1 MKIVELNTKEIA
13 KRNNW
18 IGENRPVVEE
28 VNNSEDESDTD
39 AANRIPGMDLKE
51 GRKKVSE
58 KKADKSDT
66 NKTTN
71 NVKKS
76 FENLKSKKDINR
88 VMKKETLRT
97 IQSSKAFK
105 LKDRLQRTKN
115 IKLARREKN
124 IKKKTQKNRP
134 INRASNKK
142 SKKGKK
148 R

>member
-28 VNNSEDESDTD
+28 VNNSDDESDTE
-39 AANRIPGMDLKE
+39 AVNRIPGMDLKE
-51 GRKKVSE
+51 KRKILPE
-58 KKADKSDT
+58 KKTEKSDN
-66 NKTTN
+66 NKTT

-124 IKKKTQKNRP
+124 IKKKSQKNRP